1 MAFWQLQ
8 GKVENG
14 GVMENNNAVKS
25 ASREWS
31 ELARFCEL
39 ISSAHQSL
47 PSFCLLQSSLTLLIF
62 CSCFYQS

>member
-31 ELARFCEL
+31 ELL
-39 ISSAHQSL
+39 
-47 PSFCLLQSSLTLLIF
+47 
-62 CSCFYQS
+62 